1 MVATLRD
8 LVIVALGAMGII
20 TLLVIL
26 VLTVMVYSKLSP
38 ILDSVRKTM
47 GNIQGTSSLVSDV
60 VVKPVIR
67 TASFAAGARKAVA
80 FVLGLSRKKGGKDGR
95 GKK

>member
-8 LVIVALGAMGII
+8 LVIVALGVMGII
-20 TLLVIL
+20 TLLA
-26 VLTVMVYSKLSP
+26 VLALTIMVYSKLSP
-38 ILDSVRKTM
+38 LLDSARKTI

-60 VVKPVIR
+60 VAKPVIR
-67 TASFAAGARKAVA
+67 TASFAAGVRQGVA
-80 FVLGLSRKKGGKDGR
+80 LVLGLSRKKGGKDGR